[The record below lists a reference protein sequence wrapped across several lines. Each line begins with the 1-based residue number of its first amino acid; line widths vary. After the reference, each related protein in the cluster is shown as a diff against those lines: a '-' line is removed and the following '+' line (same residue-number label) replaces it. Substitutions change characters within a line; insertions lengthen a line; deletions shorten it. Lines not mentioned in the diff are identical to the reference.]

1 MYRDVWVCVFSKA
14 EVSYDVAT
22 LHNEK
27 EQAHS
32 TAHNESLTAVHSERS
47 HRSSLIRLEMVQDN
61 VA

>member
-1 MYRDVWVCVFSKA
+1 MFSKA